1 MSRGETRG
9 DKTPGGLEGSGV
21 CVCMYGGEKVCRY
34 VRKVCVSVYD
44 LTAGCESGRNAA
56 GGGSL
61 DVMTCSWG
69 DSRRG

>member
-1 MSRGETRG
+1 M
-9 DKTPGGLEGSGV
+9 
-21 CVCMYGGEKVCRY
+21 CVCMYGGEKLCRY

-61 DVMTCSWG
+61 DVTTCSWG